1 LISRLD
7 VAGGGRIWLMA
18 EPITPEQAAAYV
30 ERWRLV
36 NEVEREELRRTPPA
50 AKLQQVEALAEMAE
64 VLGWREALGADD
76 ERVRELWRRLR
87 AARVE

>member
-1 LISRLD
+1 
-7 VAGGGRIWLMA
+7 MA

-36 NEVEREELRRTPPA
+36 REFEREELRRTPLA
-50 AKLQQVEALAEMAE
+50 VKLHQVEVLAEMAE
-64 VLGWREALGADD
+64 ALGWREALEADD

-87 AARVE
+87 TALVD